1 MVYYTCKLRKGL
13 LQMPY
18 FLFDSAVEG
27 YLCVQENTLEEA
39 WECLEN
45 NGFDRVEDEIEYVN
59 IIDEVTVDAMGL
71 DVF

>member
-1 MVYYTCKLRKGL
+1 
-13 LQMPY
+13 MPY

-27 YLCVQENTLEEA
+27 YLCAQASTLEEA